1 MTSEQQPPFT
11 IRLCQAIEDFDQCVE
26 MQRIVWRFP
35 DAEVTPV
42 RAFVITM
49 HSGGFT
55 YGAFD
60 AAERMLGFSH
70 ALPAFD
76 TNKRPFIY
84 SHMAAVLPGLQNA
97 GIGYKLKLA
106 QHEHARRIGV
116 WPVKWTF
123 DPLLSRNANLNI
135 NKLGAVVRT
144 YHVNYYGNFSTSE
157 MWRGLDTDRLFV
169 EWWVQSEH
177 VANALAGNRRSDP
190 PVAVVE
196 VPYDIDTLKK
206 ADMEAAREWQF
217 KVRSGFQALLAEG
230 LYCAGF
236 EAGRDGGH
244 SRYLF
249 YRDEHVEEKE

>member
-1 MTSEQQPPFT
+1 MTSEQQPPYT
-11 IRLCQAIEDFDQCVE
+11 IRLCQSIEDFTQCVK
-26 MQRIVWRFP
+26 MQSTVWKFP

-60 AAERMLGFSH
+60 PDGKMLGFSH

-97 GIGYKLKLA
+97 GIGHKLKLA
-106 QHEHARRIGV
+106 QHDHARRIGV

-144 YHVNYYGNFSTSE
+144 YYVNYYGNFSTSE

-169 EWWVQSEH
+169 EWWVESQH
-177 VANALAGNRRSDP
+177 VADALVGKRRTDT
-190 PVAVVE
+190 PVAAVE
-196 VPYDIDTLKK
+196 VPYDINALKTE
-206 ADMEAAREWQF
+206 DMEAAREWQL
-217 KVRSGFQALLAEG
+217 KVRSGFQSLLAEG

-249 YRDEHVEEKE
+249 YKDEHIEEG

>member
-1 MTSEQQPPFT
+1 MTLENNPAYI
-11 IRLCQAIEDFDQCVE
+11 IRLCDTVEDFTQCVGL
-26 MQRIVWRFP
+26 QSTVWKFP

-42 RAFVITM
+42 RAFVITL

-60 AAERMLGFSH
+60 EAGRMLGFSH

-76 TNKRPFIY
+76 KNRRPFIY

-97 GIGYKLKLA
+97 GIGHKLKLA
-106 QHEHARRIGV
+106 QHEHALRIGV
-116 WPVKWTF
+116 WPIKWTF

-169 EWWVQSEH
+169 EWWVQSKQ
-177 VANALAGNRRSDP
+177 VAAALAGKRRADA
-190 PVAVVE
+190 PVAAVE
-196 VPYDIDTLKK
+196 VPYDIETLKRENL
-206 ADMEAAREWQF
+206 AAAREWQLR
-217 KVRSGFQALLAEG
+217 VRAGFQQCLAEG

-236 EAGRDGGH
+236 KPGRDGGN

-249 YRDEHVEEKE
+249 FKDEHIEEG

>member
-1 MTSEQQPPFT
+1 MTFEQQPPYT
-11 IRLCQAIEDFDQCVE
+11 IRLCQSIEDFHQCVE
-26 MQRIVWRFP
+26 MQRTVWKFP

-55 YGAFD
+55 YGAFE
-60 AAERMLGFSH
+60 ATGQLLGFSH

-76 TNKRPFIY
+76 KNKRPFIY
-84 SHMAAVLPGLQNA
+84 SHMAAVLPGLQNS
-97 GIGYKLKLA
+97 GIGRQLKLA
-106 QHEHARRIGV
+106 QYEHARRIGV

-144 YHVNYYGNFSTSE
+144 YYVNYYGNFSTSE

-169 EWWVQSEH
+169 EWWVQSPQVSE
-177 VANALAGNRRSDP
+177 ALAGKRRTDP
-190 PVAVVE
+190 PVAAVE
-196 VPYDIDTLKK
+196 VPYDIELLKRD
-206 ADMEAAREWQF
+206 DMEVARAWQMR
-217 KVRSGFQALLAEG
+217 VRTGFQARLAEG

-236 EAGRDGGH
+236 EAGRAGGN

-249 YRDEHVEEKE
+249 YQDEHIEEG

>member
-1 MTSEQQPPFT
+1 MTSEQQPPYT
-11 IRLCQAIEDFDQCVE
+11 IRLCQSIEDFHQCVE
-26 MQRIVWRFP
+26 LQSTVWKFP
-35 DAEVTPV
+35 DVEVTPV

-60 AAERMLGFSH
+60 PDGKMVGFSH

-76 TNKRPFIY
+76 ANKRPFIY
-84 SHMAAVLPGLQNA
+84 SHMAAVLPGMQNA
-97 GIGYKLKLA
+97 GIGHKLKLA
-106 QHEHARRIGV
+106 QYEHARRIGV

-144 YHVNYYGNFSTSE
+144 YYVNYYGNFSTSE

-169 EWWVQSEH
+169 EWWVESQH
-177 VANALAGNRRSDP
+177 VTDALAGKRRLDT
-190 PVAVVE
+190 PVASVE
-196 VPYDIDTLKK
+196 VPYDINALKNE
-206 ADMEAAREWQF
+206 DMEAAREWQL
-217 KVRSGFQALLAEG
+217 KVRNGFQLLLAER

-236 EAGRDGGH
+236 EAGRDGGN

-249 YRDEHVEEKE
+249 YKDEHIEEG

>member
-1 MTSEQQPPFT
+1 MTSEQQPAYT
-11 IRLCQAIEDFDQCVE
+11 VRLCDSIEDFTQCVE
-26 MQRIVWRFP
+26 MQRTVWKFP

-60 AAERMLGFSH
+60 EDGRLLGFSH
-70 ALPAFD
+70 ALAAFD
-76 TNKRPFIY
+76 KNKRPFIY
-84 SHMAAVLPGLQNA
+84 SHMAAVSPGLQNA
-97 GIGYKLKLA
+97 GIGAKLKLI
-106 QHEHARRIGV
+106 QRDHALRIGV

-123 DPLLSRNANLNI
+123 DPLLSRNAKLNI
-135 NKLGAVVRT
+135 NKLGGVVRT

-169 EWWVQSEH
+169 EWWVQSAH
-177 VANALAGNRRSDP
+177 VADALAGKCRADV
-190 PVAVVE
+190 PVAAVE
-196 VPYDIDTLKK
+196 VPYDIDTMKK
-206 ADMEAAREWQF
+206 EDLNAAREWQLSVRNGF
-217 KVRSGFQALLAEG
+217 KTLLAEG

-236 EAGRDGGH
+236 EAGRNGGQ

-249 YRDEHVEEKE
+249 FKDEHIEEG